1 MRLIE
6 TPDNPI
12 PAGARLSS
20 LTTPDGMRLR
30 AAAWPGRGRTVGT
43 VCLLQ
48 GRAEFIEKYFETIG
62 ELTARGYAVMTF
74 DWRSQGGSQRTLAD
88 ARKGYVRSFA
98 DYETDLRTF
107 LAERVLGTCA
117 RPLIGLAH
125 SMGAAILLA
134 HIANPLTQMEA
145 QFDRVVLTSPMIAL
159 PGLASSRLAEC
170 VAGALHA
177 IGLGSAFIPGGGS
190 EIMDAR
196 PFAGNLK
203 TSDPVRYRRSAGIVA
218 AEPSLGLGSPTIG
231 WTHAVLAFMRY
242 LRGLPPGRLA
252 CDRVA
257 VVASEH
263 DAIVS
268 FDATRT
274 FVARHANATLHPIGG
289 GARHELLMETD
300 RTRQAFWSVFDA
312 TAAASDSACAPSPP
326 S

>member
-12 PAGARLSS
+12 PPGASVSS

-30 AAAWPGRGRTVGT
+30 SAAWPGRGRTAGT

-88 ARKGYVRSFA
+88 IRKGYVRSFA

-107 LAERVLGTCA
+107 MAERVLGTCV
-117 RPLIGLAH
+117 RPLIGLGH
-125 SMGAAILLA
+125 SMGAALLLA
-134 HIANPLTQMEA
+134 HMAKVER

-177 IGLGSAFIPGGGS
+177 IGLGSAFLPGGGS
-190 EIMDAR
+190 AIMDTR
-196 PFAGNLK
+196 PFAGNLR

-218 AEPSLGLGSPTIG
+218 AEPSLGLAAPTIG
-231 WTHAVLAFMRY
+231 WTHAVLAFMRH
-242 LRGLPPGRLA
+242 LRGLPSGSLA
-252 CDRVA
+252 SDRVA

-263 DAIVS
+263 DEIVS
-268 FDATRT
+268 FEAIRA
-274 FVARHANATLHPIGG
+274 FVARHANTTLHPIGG

-300 RTRQAFWSVFDA
+300 RTRAVFWSAFDA
-312 TAAASDSACAPSPP
+312 TTEGGSYRM
-326 S
+326 

>member
-12 PAGARLSS
+12 PAGASLSS
-20 LTTPDGMRLR
+20 LMTPDGVRLR
-30 AAAWPGRGRTVGT
+30 WAAWPGRGRTAGT

-88 ARKGYVRSFA
+88 PRKGYVRSFA
-98 DYETDLRTF
+98 DYETDLRAF
-107 LAERVLGTCA
+107 MAERALATCV
-117 RPLIGLAH
+117 RPLVGLAH

-134 HIANPLTQMEA
+134 HLVKAGR

-159 PGLASSRLAEC
+159 PGLASSRLAEW
-170 VAGALHA
+170 VAGGLHA
-177 IGLGSAFIPGGGS
+177 IGFGSAFIPGGGS

-196 PFAGNLK
+196 PFEGNVR
-203 TSDPVRYRRSAGIVA
+203 TSDPVRYRRNAGIVA
-218 AEPSLGLGSPTIG
+218 ADPSLGLGSPTIG
-231 WTHAVLAFMRY
+231 WTHAVLVFMRY
-242 LRGLPPGRLA
+242 LRGLPPGSLA
-252 CDRVA
+252 CDRAA

-263 DAIVS
+263 DDIVS
-268 FDATRT
+268 FDATRA
-274 FVARHANATLHPIGG
+274 FVAKHANTTLHPIGG

-300 RTRQAFWSVFDA
+300 RTREAFWSVFDA
-312 TAAASDSACAPSPP
+312 TVG
-326 S
+326 

>member
-12 PAGARLSS
+12 PAGASLSS
-20 LTTPDGMRLR
+20 LTTPDGLRLR
-30 AAAWPGRGRTVGT
+30 AAGWPGRGRPAGT

-107 LAERVLGTCA
+107 MAEHVLGTCV
-117 RPLIGLAH
+117 RPLIGLGH
-125 SMGAAILLA
+125 SMGAALLLA
-134 HIANPLTQMEA
+134 HMVESSGKVER

-170 VAGALHA
+170 AAGALHTV
-177 IGLGSAFIPGGGS
+177 GLGSAFIPGGGS
-190 EIMDAR
+190 AIMDMR
-196 PFAGNLK
+196 PFESNLR

-218 AEPSLGLGSPTIG
+218 ADPSLGLAAPTIG

-242 LRGLPPGRLA
+242 LRGLPPGALA
-252 CDRVA
+252 CDHVA

-263 DAIVS
+263 DNIVS
-268 FDATRT
+268 FDATRA

-300 RTRQAFWSVFDA
+300 RIREEFWSVFDA
-312 TAAASDSACAPSPP
+312 TI
-326 S
+326 

>member
-12 PAGARLSS
+12 PPGASVSS

-30 AAAWPGRGRTVGT
+30 SAAWPARGRTAGT
-43 VCLLQ
+43 ICLLQ

-88 ARKGYVRSFA
+88 PRKGYVRSFA

-107 LAERVLGTCA
+107 MAERVLATCA

-125 SMGAAILLA
+125 SMGAALLLA
-134 HIANPLTQMEA
+134 HMAKVER

-170 VAGALHA
+170 ATGALHA
-177 IGLGSAFIPGGGS
+177 IGLGSAFIPEGGS
-190 EIMDAR
+190 AIMDAR
-196 PFAGNLK
+196 PFEGNLR
-203 TSDPVRYRRSAGIVA
+203 TSDPVRYRRNAGIVA
-218 AEPSLGLGSPTIG
+218 AEPSLGLASPTIG
-231 WTHAVLAFMRY
+231 WTHSVLAFMRY
-242 LRGLPPGRLA
+242 LRGLPPGALA
-252 CDRVA
+252 GDRVA

-263 DAIVS
+263 DGIVS
-268 FDATRT
+268 FDATRS
-274 FVARHANATLHPIGG
+274 FVARHPNATLHPIGD

-300 RTRQAFWSVFDA
+300 RTRQQFWSVFDA
-312 TAAASDSACAPSPP
+312 STR
-326 S
+326 